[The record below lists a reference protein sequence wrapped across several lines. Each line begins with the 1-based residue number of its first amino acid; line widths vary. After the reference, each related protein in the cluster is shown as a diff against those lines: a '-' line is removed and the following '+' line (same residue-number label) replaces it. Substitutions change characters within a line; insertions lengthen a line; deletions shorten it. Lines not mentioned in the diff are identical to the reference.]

1 MRRKWLIMAVV
12 SASFSLTPAVSWGQP
27 RGPVGYNPAR
37 PTYSPY
43 LNLLR
48 GGSLV
53 TNYYGLVRPQVD
65 FSASLQ
71 QVENQVSNVQQQ
83 QLGAGGASTLPD
95 TGHPVYFM
103 NASRYFMTNRQG
115 GGGGG
120 GGGGAGVATFGSGV
134 GGAGGAGRPG
144 PATSAGP
151 SGPSAGGSVGSVR
164 R

>member
-1 MRRKWLIMAVV
+1 MRRKWLVVAVV

-53 TNYYGLVRPQVD
+53 TNYYGLVRPQID
-65 FSASLQ
+65 FSTSLQ

-103 NASRYFMTNRQG
+103 NASRYFMTNRS
-115 GGGGG
+115 GGGG
-120 GGGGAGVATFGSGV
+120 GGGGAGVATFGSGG

-144 PATSAGP
+144 PATSA
-151 SGPSAGGSVGSVR
+151 SPSAPVAGGGTSSVR